1 MEPGERMLIPCQ
13 GGPSTSR
20 LEHWPP
26 PTEIDERD
34 GLYVLDDDGPPEHWR
49 YVFVPHRP

>member
-1 MEPGERMLIPCQ
+1 MLIPCV

-20 LEHWPP
+20 LERFPP
-26 PTEIDERD
+26 PMEIDEPD
-34 GLYVLDDDGPPEHWR
+34 GTYVLDDAGPTEYWR